1 MNTTDNISIQNIL
14 IILVIMSCLSLRNVL
29 ACTEIRYQ
37 EKTSILTTAA
47 FLRSNNHSPSLV
59 RVHRALLSP
68 KLTVSITQMRAAVKR
83 TVTCHGR
90 DQ

>member
-1 MNTTDNISIQNIL
+1 MNTTDNISIRNIL

-29 ACTEIRYQ
+29 VCTEKAVIRYQ

-68 KLTVSITQMRAAVKR
+68 KLTVSIT
-83 TVTCHGR
+83 
-90 DQ
+90 